1 MLCLIIFRDI
11 SGGPRGVKSILFVKQ
26 EVVPVDVIDTF
37 LVDDSLN
44 MLMTLKMMM
53 GWYCYRDKH
62 SADFLQYRHTHSQ
75 NLKNIFP
82 ASNA

>member
-37 LVDDSLN
+37 LVDDIENDDGLV
-44 MLMTLKMMM
+44 LL
-53 GWYCYRDKH
+53 
-62 SADFLQYRHTHSQ
+62 
-75 NLKNIFP
+75 P
-82 ASNA
+82 